1 MVGWLCSKSFQP
13 SVQTVQIISPLK
25 LLLRAIYSPSE
36 DPWRGFS
43 GRRHFFQP
51 FLASD
56 GSPLASGSAP
66 SGVPEP
72 LFSRLP
78 FPREFIES
86 GPHRA
91 APQPLP
97 PPAAPG
103 HPRAPHPEPRG
114 GRSGAARSRGAG
126 QGGQSPLPSGRLRRV
141 AAPLSISLT
150 SLPHALCF
158 QYYTPAASWCL
169 CFAASRER
177 GRHCRCGCGWENAR
191 AAGRGAA
198 LSGAERSGEE
208 RSGAASLPPAPAV
221 GSPGAAP
228 RLGPAAPRW
237 SLPRGSLA
245 SCSAARSACPPL
257 PRGVPGTEVG
267 ARRVPLPSAASGL
280 LASPC
285 LRRPVPGSP
294 PVSSRGCEPRGLP
307 LLSNFYGR
315 FCRVSSCERR
325 ARTRTGMGT
334 DTRTGA
340 RSVVPA
346 AVPQQPLPALH
357 GARLGPGV
365 PGAGRSARQL
375 VRLLLL
381 SPGGRRRRPRVPGR
395 PPAPLPV
402 AARGVPVP
410 SRPIPSVPRG
420 FRATRGP
427 YGLAVRAPGPS
438 PDPPSAPGTAPR
450 PLSVS
455 ARPGSPAALRGLRC
469 GSPDSAAWPGA
480 RGPAGGRARAAVRC
494 FREQR
499 QVWMNSA
506 RFVLAGEPSACT
518 GQCPF
523 ALCKCLLC

>member
-13 SVQTVQIISPLK
+13 SVQTVQIISLLK

-43 GRRHFFQP
+43 GRRHFFQQ

-56 GSPLASGSAP
+56 GSPPASGSAP

-72 LFSRLP
+72 LLSRLP

-177 GRHCRCGCGWENAR
+177 GRHCRCGCGWANAR

-280 LASPC
+280 LASPW

-346 AVPQQPLPALH
+346 AVPQPPLPALH

-381 SPGGRRRRPRVPGR
+381 SPPR
-395 PPAPLPV
+395 PP
-402 AARGVPVP
+402 
-410 SRPIPSVPRG
+410 
-420 FRATRGP
+420 
-427 YGLAVRAPGPS
+427 
-438 PDPPSAPGTAPR
+438 PPSQSTRAAAGTAAGCCPRCPR
-450 PLSVS
+450 PQPAHPLRAAGISSDTRPLRACSPRAGSFPWPPERSRHGS
-455 ARPGSPAALRGLRC
+455 APSEHLRPAGKPRRSPGAALRVSRLRC
-469 GSPDSAAWPGA
+469 VAGSA
-480 RGPAGGRARAAVRC
+480 RSRGRAGSGSCPLLWGATASLNELCTLRACWRTECLYRAVS
-494 FREQR
+494 
-499 QVWMNSA
+499 V
-506 RFVLAGEPSACT
+506 
-518 GQCPF
+518 
-523 ALCKCLLC
+523 CLM